1 MKTRNFIF
9 SFVSGSI
16 GGLFTFAFIWFFYD
30 GVLSSTVQIA
40 NGSSDYHAP
49 LPVDSNIAH
58 NAVYSPSRAL
68 LTDEGL
74 ETDMVDAAHKTVDAV
89 VHVKTAYM
97 QQYGYGN
104 PFLEYFF
111 GNGSNRYAQPI
122 LSSGSGVII
131 SKDGYIITN
140 NHVID
145 KAQQIKVVLND
156 KREYDAE
163 IIGADVSTDI
173 ALLKISETNLPFIEP
188 GNSDHVKVGEWVMAV
203 GNPFNLTST
212 VTAGI
217 VSAKARNINLF
228 RENYGIE
235 SFIQTDAA
243 VNPGNSG
250 GALVNRKGELIG
262 INTAI
267 ASKTGSFA
275 GYSFAV
281 PVNIALKVVEDFI
294 EFGQIQ
300 RAVMGVAIRDLT
312 GEVAK
317 EKGINTLKGVL
328 IDNVT
333 SNGSADKAGIKSND
347 VITRLGSVD
356 IDNVAQLQEQLS
368 KFRPG
373 DKILVAILRNKKEQ
387 IIEVVLQNRMGNTEI
402 VTQDSQIIALGARF
416 KRLDDREKRKLGIN
430 YGLKIVELSPGKLMN
445 AGVHEGFT
453 ILAMNGMK
461 INSETDIQAALQRT
475 EGGVMVEGIYP
486 NGMKAY
492 YAFGM

>member
-1 MKTRNFIF
+1 MKIRSYIVSFF
-9 SFVSGSI
+9 S
-16 GGLFTFAFIWFFYD
+16 
-30 GVLSSTVQIA
+30 GVLGAVIAIFVINYFYNGVVTSSNPTAALSGMLNPMDADTNGA
-40 NGSSDYHAP
+40 NAEFVASRVLMSD
-49 LPVDSNIAH
+49 V
-58 NAVYSPSRAL
+58 
-68 LTDEGL
+68 EL
-74 ETDMVDAAHKTVDAV
+74 ETDMVNAARKTVDAV

-111 GNGSNRYAQPI
+111 GNGSSRYSQPV

-131 SKDGYIITN
+131 SNDGYIITN

-163 IIGADVSTDI
+163 VVGTDLSTDI
-173 ALLKISETNLPFIEP
+173 ALLKIAETNLPFIEP
-188 GNSDHVKVGEWVMAV
+188 GNSDNVQVGEWVMAV

-250 GALVNRKGELIG
+250 GALVNRKGQLIG

-281 PVNIALKVVEDFI
+281 PVNIAVKVVEDLM
-294 EFGQIQ
+294 EFGQVQ
-300 RAVMGVAIRDLT
+300 RAIMGIAIRDLN
-312 GEVAK
+312 GELAK
-317 EKGINTLKGVL
+317 EKNIETLKGIL

-333 SNGSADKAGIKSND
+333 AGGAADKAGIKSDD
-347 VITRLGSVD
+347 VIVKLGSVNVE
-356 IDNVAQLQEQLS
+356 NVAQLQEQLS

-373 DKILVAILRNKKEQ
+373 DKIMVSILRNNKEQ
-387 IIEVVLQNRMGNTEI
+387 IKEVVLQNRMGNTEI
-402 VTQDSQIIALGARF
+402 VTESNQINALGARF
-416 KRLDDREKRKLGIN
+416 ESLSDGEKRSLRIN
-430 YGLKIVELSPGKLMN
+430 HGLKIVSLSPGKLMN
-445 AGVHEGFT
+445 AGIHEGF
-453 ILAMNGMK
+453 IVLAMNGLK
-461 INSETDIQAALQRT
+461 IDTEADIQKAIQNAK
-475 EGGVMVEGIYP
+475 GGIMVEGIYP